1 MSRKIKMDGVLRNQR
16 MRNGCCPPPVDAA
29 RYLQRL
35 GKRKEQEK
43 ALFNGPTIF
52 PYKQTSE
59 GSNAMGRARQGA
71 GMCNS

>member
-1 MSRKIKMDGVLRNQR
+1 MA
-16 MRNGCCPPPVDAA
+16 AA
-29 RYLQRL
+29 RRL
-35 GKRKEQEK
+35 SMQPGICSAWGKGEEQEK